1 MEQITML
8 AEQLRQKL
16 PKLELRQNEPLC
28 NHTSFQI
35 GGPVSLLALPKSE
48 EEAAVTLRT
57 ANALGV
63 EPFFLGKG
71 SNLLASDAPIQQF
84 LMKSVGGLQTLDIMD
99 SEEETS
105 IYVESGITLQKAA
118 EYAQRYGL
126 TGLEFA
132 HGIPGS
138 LGGGVMMNA
147 GAYGGE
153 MSSVVEWVD
162 CLTFEGRRERV
173 PRKSLDFGYRHSC
186 FSDGKR
192 LILGA
197 CLKLEAGDRAE
208 IQQKMDELLAQRQ
221 SKQPLE
227 YPSAGSIFKRP
238 PGYFAGTL
246 IDQCGLKGF
255 RIGGAQ
261 VSTKH
266 AGFIVNVGGAT
277 CEDVRRLIAHIQET
291 VLREAGVTLEPEVRT
306 LGFHFS

>member
-1 MEQITML
+1 MDQIALL

-16 PKLELRQNEPLC
+16 PELELRQNEPLSS
-28 NHTSFQI
+28 HTSFQI
-35 GGPVSLLALPKSE
+35 GGPVALLALPKSE
-48 EEAAVTLRT
+48 KEAAVVLQT
-57 ANALGV
+57 AYEMDV

-71 SNLLASDAPIQQF
+71 SNLLASDQPIDQF
-84 LMKSVGGLQTLDIMD
+84 LVKSVGGLQSLDVMD
-99 SEEETS
+99 SEDGAS

-118 EYAQRYGL
+118 EYAQRYSL
-126 TGLEFA
+126 SGLEFA

-153 MSSVVEWVD
+153 MSSVVAWVD
-162 CLTFEGRRERV
+162 CLTLDGRREQVTREA
-173 PRKSLDFGYRHSC
+173 LDFGYRHSC
-186 FSDGKR
+186 FSDGRR

-197 CLKLEAGDRAE
+197 CLQLTPGDRME
-208 IQQKMDELLAQRQ
+208 IQRKMDDLLVQRQ

-246 IDQCGLKGF
+246 IDQCGLKGY

-291 VLREAGVTLEPEVRT
+291 VLQKAGVTLEPEVRT